1 MAFLPDVD
9 YEDHPATVRVQ
20 LAGQELPWF
29 LGTETFHIARE
40 HDVDVADILSSLEA
54 LSKDSSDGAAVTEA
68 LTSVSDLV
76 WAGFLVFDR
85 EITRKEVRRLISVP
99 VRSDLIKPIKAHLSD
114 LSDEQLEEMTPDSG
128 EGGQA
133 EK

>member
-9 YEDHPATVRVQ
+9 YEDHPATVRVK

-29 LGTETFHIARE
+29 LGTESFHIARD

-54 LSKDSSDGAAVTEA
+54 LSKDAGDGAAVTEA

-76 WAGFLVFDR
+76 WAGFLVFDPD
-85 EITRKEVRRLISVP
+85 ITRKQVRRLISVP
-99 VRSDLIKPIKAHLSD
+99 VRPELLRPIKAHLSD
-114 LSDEQLEEMTPDSG
+114 LSDEQLEEMAPDT
-128 EGGQA
+128 GGGSDA